1 MGDDMIRCHGAK
13 ICSPF
18 VSASGSSDTIYYV
31 SAGTGEVFEFR
42 SPDSHTAIVF
52 SGGEP
57 SGAQFDHRGRL
68 HLADSAHAAILR
80 VDDSAQ
86 PGVMVK
92 AYEDRAFRGP
102 NGIAF
107 ADDDTLFFTDSG
119 PLGET
124 TLEKPRGS
132 VFCIAFSPSGGQV
145 LRPLM
150 MECLAHPWGIAVSP
164 TTGVLL
170 VAETMKNRI
179 LRLAQRPSNSYHAS
193 VFHQFA
199 GGMGPSGI
207 ACDASG
213 TLYVGHYD
221 FSGSS
226 TSTGKIS
233 VISSDGLLLRTIG
246 LPGTEITGV
255 CLSADGEFIIAT
267 EASTNSIHR
276 VPIR

>member
-1 MGDDMIRCHGAK
+1 MDVIPCRGAK

-18 VSASGSSDTIYYV
+18 VGADGATYYV
-31 SAGTGEVFEFR
+31 SAGTGEVFQYQA
-42 SPDSHTAIVF
+42 PDAHTPVVF

-57 SGAQFDHRGRL
+57 FGAQFDRRGRL
-68 HLADSAHAAILR
+68 HVADCAHTAILR
-80 VDDSAQ
+80 VDDAAQ

-107 ADDDTLFFTDSG
+107 SADDTLFFTDSG

-132 VFCIAFSPSGGQV
+132 VFCIASSPSGGQV
-145 LRPLM
+145 LRPLV

-164 TTGVLL
+164 DTGALF
-170 VAETMKNRI
+170 VAETMQNRI
-179 LRLAQRPSNSYHAS
+179 LRLHQRPSNAYHAS
-193 VFHQFA
+193 VFYQFS

-207 ACDASG
+207 ACGADG

-221 FSGSS
+221 FSGG
-226 TSTGKIS
+226 TANNGKIS
-233 VISSDGLLLRTIG
+233 ILSADGTLRQTMEI
-246 LPGTEITGV
+246 PGSEITGV
-255 CLSADGEFIIAT
+255 CVSAAEDYLIVT
-267 EASTNSIHR
+267 EASTNSMHR
-276 VPIR
+276 LPIR